1 MSECVNSKAWPAWVR
16 QLLPVL
22 VIVGIATAAPP
33 DAVFR
38 VDGQRPTAAVI
49 TVGESWDQSMP
60 LDTPMGRLAAGVLDR
75 YDTRSIAKLLR
86 CATRQPMPA
95 DAQARRVAVIHLAG
109 ARPGPGRQ
117 VELMRLADGSWC
129 AREIPLGAGIIL
141 DADRFEAV
149 TSSWPVYRGGFGHAP
164 DPHTRAA
171 SVALTKPYTAGDITL
186 DVRTQKQRL
195 YRGMPIRTVPPTACS
210 TPKQCTCVFQTAT
223 TLASRPG
230 FSSGAARPPAGR
242 SPVSSVPSWM
252 N

>member
-1 MSECVNSKAWPAWVR
+1 MSECVNSKAWPASAR
-16 QLLPVL
+16 QLLPVT
-22 VIVGIATAAPP
+22 VIIAVVAAAAAAPP

-49 TVGESWDQSMP
+49 TVGESWDESVP

-109 ARPGPGRQ
+109 RRPEAGRQ

-129 AREIPLGAGIIL
+129 AREIPRGAGIIL

-149 TSSWPVYRGGFGHAP
+149 TSSWPVYRGGFGQAP
-164 DPHTRAA
+164 DPDTRAA
-171 SVALTKPYTAGDITL
+171 SVSLAKP
-186 DVRTQKQRL
+186 
-195 YRGMPIRTVPPTACS
+195 
-210 TPKQCTCVFQTAT
+210 
-223 TLASRPG
+223 
-230 FSSGAARPPAGR
+230 
-242 SPVSSVPSWM
+242 
-252 N
+252 